1 MAKASCPECYEQ
13 VRVSGEI
20 GLGARLTCSQCG
32 VELEVVRL
40 DPLELDYVLYPD
52 WEDFDWEK
60 LIRDEDFRP

>member
-1 MAKASCPECYEQ
+1 M
-13 VRVSGEI
+13 SGEI